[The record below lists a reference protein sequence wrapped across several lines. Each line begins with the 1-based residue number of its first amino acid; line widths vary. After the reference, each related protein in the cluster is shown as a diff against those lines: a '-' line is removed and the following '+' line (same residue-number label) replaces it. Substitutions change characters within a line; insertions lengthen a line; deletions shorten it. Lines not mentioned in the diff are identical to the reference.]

1 MPYTPKDYTLGSVG
15 FGRVWSLNVGDIDP
29 DPAQARR
36 IFEPEKLRE
45 LSESI
50 KEFGVIQ
57 PLIVRKTGNRFTL
70 IAGERRLRA
79 AAMAGLNH
87 VPCIVSLA
95 DEEKAA
101 YMALIENL
109 QRRDL
114 DCFEEAAGLA
124 RLISAYGLSREEA
137 ARKLGKSQSAVANKL
152 RLLKLSGECISAIRR
167 AGLSER
173 HARELLRLSSPEEI
187 ISAVDEIKAKKLS
200 VAKTEKYVSSLLA
213 SPTKNRLPTSPKPK
227 TPVFDRNS
235 LILAVC
241 SAVEAA
247 KESGISAE
255 LSRDESFEKTV
266 LTVTVNKI
274 R

>member
-1 MPYTPKDYTLGSVG
+1 MAYTANDYNMGSAG
-15 FGRVWSLNVGDIDP
+15 FGRVWSLNIGDIDP

-50 KEFGVIQ
+50 KEVGVIQ

-79 AAMAGLNH
+79 ATMAGLNH
-87 VPCIVSLA
+87 VPCIISLA

-101 YMALIENL
+101 YMSLIENL

-137 ARKLGKSQSAVANKL
+137 AKKLGKSQSAVANKL

-173 HARELLRLSSPEEI
+173 HARELLRLSSPEEV
-187 ISAVDEIKAKKLS
+187 ISAVEEIKAKKLS
-200 VAKTEKYVSSLLA
+200 VAKTEKLVSALLS
-213 SPTKNRLPTSPKPK
+213 SPNRKNAKLNAKTKPTVENR
-227 TPVFDRNS
+227 NE
-235 LILAVC
+235 LIFAVC

-266 LTVTVNKI
+266 LTVTVRKK
-274 R
+274 

>member
-1 MPYTPKDYTLGSVG
+1 MPYTPKDYTLGSAG

-227 TPVFDRNS
+227 TPVFDRNE